1 MSKKVIVFGAAGL
14 MGQQIVKG
22 ILKQR
27 NEVTVSIR

>member
-14 MGQQIVKG
+14 MRQQIVKG